1 MNLNEKN
8 DFLRLEIVSLKE
20 NLFSGKVKY
29 VVLPGIDGELGIFPK
44 HTPLITKIKP
54 GTLKFENSDSSK
66 EELFFVAG
74 GILEVQPSVVTVLA
88 DTAIRGEEI
97 DEEKALSAK
106 NKAEEIMKNNIDK
119 ISLATAQAELAVA
132 VAELATLRKL
142 RGKK

>member
-1 MNLNEKN
+1 MSQNEKN
-8 DFLRLEIVSLKE
+8 DFLKLEIVSVKE
-20 NLFSGKVKY
+20 NLFSGNVNY
-29 VVLPGIDGELGIFPK
+29 VVLPGVDGELGIFPK

-54 GTLKFENSDSSK
+54 GTLKFENSDSKK

-97 DEEKALSAK
+97 DEEKALTAK
-106 NKAEEIMKNNIDK
+106 NKAEEIMKDNKDK
-119 ISLATAQAELAVA
+119 ITLAAAQAELAFA